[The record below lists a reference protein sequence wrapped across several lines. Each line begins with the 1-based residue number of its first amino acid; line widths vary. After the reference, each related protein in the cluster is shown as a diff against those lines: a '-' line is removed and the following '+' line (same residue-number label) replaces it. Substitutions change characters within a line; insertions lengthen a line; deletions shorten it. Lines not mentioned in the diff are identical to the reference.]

1 MATLINLIKEPF
13 GNLNQNPQSLEPRGF
28 HTDLDCHMAT
38 LIKCPQTLE
47 PQGFEAP
54 DLDCQINPLEGKN
67 QDGQDGEL
75 NAEVFE
81 A

>member
-1 MATLINLIKEPF
+1 
-13 GNLNQNPQSLEPRGF
+13 
-28 HTDLDCHMAT
+28 MAT

-47 PQGFEAP
+47 PQGFEAT
-54 DLDCQINPLEGKN
+54 DLDCQTNPLRGKHK
-67 QDGQDGEL
+67 DGQDGKF